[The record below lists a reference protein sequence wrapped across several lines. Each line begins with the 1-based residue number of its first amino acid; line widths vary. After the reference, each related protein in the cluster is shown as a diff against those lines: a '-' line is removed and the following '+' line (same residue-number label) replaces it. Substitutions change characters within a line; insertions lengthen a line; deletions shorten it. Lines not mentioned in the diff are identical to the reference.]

1 MLKISRGLASGR
13 RAKMGRPLR
22 IEYPGAHYHV
32 TSRGNERKDVFKSQK
47 DREQFLQYLE
57 SAVSRY
63 DAVIHAYCLM
73 SNHYHLLLETPS
85 GNLSKIMQHING
97 AYTNYF
103 NMKRKRNGHLF
114 QGRYK
119 AIVIEADEY
128 AQELSRYIHL
138 NPVRANMVA
147 NPEEYRW
154 SSYLDYISARKR
166 PEWLETS
173 FILDY
178 FGKGED
184 RFRKYRGFVEE
195 LLGSEYESPLD
206 GVVASTILGSESFVC
221 ELTDKHIDGKQNDR
235 ELPAARKLISKPSLQ
250 AIHKAVEEIF
260 EGSKLT
266 KNGTIYLCHKY
277 SGAGL
282 KEIGAMFGTKESAV
296 SQTSR
301 RFALVLERDK
311 ELLKQI
317 EKVRKG
323 LEI

>member
-1 MLKISRGLASGR
+1 
-13 RAKMGRPLR
+13 MGRPLR
-22 IEYPGAHYHV
+22 IEFPGAYYHV

-47 DREQFLQYLE
+47 DREQFLSYLE
-57 SAVSRY
+57 SSANRY
-63 DAVIHAYCLM
+63 EAVIHAYCLM

-103 NMKRKRNGHLF
+103 NMKRKRSGHLF

-147 NPEEYRW
+147 KPEEYRW
-154 SSYLDYISARKR
+154 SSYLDYVGERKR
-166 PEWLETS
+166 PEWLERS
-173 FILDY
+173 FVLEK

-184 RFRKYRGFVEE
+184 RFRKYRRFVED
-195 LLGSEYESPLD
+195 LLGSEYDSPFS

-221 ELTDKHIDGKQNDR
+221 ELTERHIDGKQNDR
-235 ELPAARKLISKPSLQ
+235 ELPAARKLRSKPTLQ
-250 AIHKAVEEIF
+250 TFMDAAKEIS
-260 EGSKLT
+260 GSSRVV
-266 KNGTIYLCHKY
+266 KNASIYLCHKY

-282 KEIGAMFGTKESAV
+282 KAIGEEFGTKESAV
-296 SQTSR
+296 SQASR
-301 RFALVLERDK
+301 RFAQVLESDK

-317 EKVRKG
+317 EKIRKN
-323 LEI
+323 LNI

>member
-1 MLKISRGLASGR
+1 
-13 RAKMGRPLR
+13 MGRPLR

-47 DREQFLQYLE
+47 DRQQFLQYLE

-97 AYTNYF
+97 AYTSYF
-103 NMKRKRNGHLF
+103 NAKRKRSGHLF

-154 SSYLDYISARKR
+154 SSYLDYIGIRKR

-178 FGKGED
+178 FGKGEE
-184 RFRKYRGFVEE
+184 RFGKYRGFVEE
-195 LLGSEYESPLD
+195 LLGSEYDSPL
-206 GVVASTILGSESFVC
+206 GSVVASTILGSESFVG
-221 ELTDKHIDGKQNDR
+221 ELTEKHVDGKQADR
-235 ELPAARKLISKPSLQ
+235 ELPAARKLTSKPSLQ
-250 AIHKAVEEIF
+250 AILEAVKDIA
-260 EGSKLT
+260 SDSRVV
-266 KNGTIYLCHKY
+266 KNAGIYLCHKY

-282 KEIGAMFGTKESAV
+282 KEIGEMFGTKESAV
-296 SQTSR
+296 SQASR
-301 RFALVLERDK
+301 RFVQVLERDK

-317 EKVRKG
+317 EIVRKN
-323 LEI
+323 LKI

>member
-1 MLKISRGLASGR
+1 
-13 RAKMGRPLR
+13 MGRPLR

-47 DREQFLQYLE
+47 DREQFLSYLE
-57 SAVSRY
+57 SAVNRY

-73 SNHYHLLLETPS
+73 SSHYHLLLETPS

-97 AYTNYF
+97 AYTSYF
-103 NMKRKRNGHLF
+103 NVKRKRSGHLF

-147 NPEEYRW
+147 RPEEYRW
-154 SSYLDYISARKR
+154 SSYLDYIGSRKR
-166 PEWLETS
+166 PEWLEIS

-178 FGKGED
+178 FGKGEE
-184 RFRKYRGFVEE
+184 RFGKYRGFVED
-195 LLGSEYESPLD
+195 LLGSEYDSPFN
-206 GVVASTILGSESFVC
+206 GVVASTILGSESFVG
-221 ELTDKHIDGKQNDR
+221 ELTEKHVDGKQGDR
-235 ELPAARKLISKPSLQ
+235 ELPAARKLTTKPSLQ
-250 AIHKAVEEIF
+250 AILKAVEDILG
-260 EGSKLT
+260 GSRVT
-266 KNGTIYLCHKY
+266 RNASIYLCHKY

-282 KEIGAMFGTKESAV
+282 KEIGEMFGTKESAV
-296 SQTSR
+296 SQASR
-301 RFALVLERDK
+301 RFMQAMEQNE

-323 LEI
+323 LNI

>member
-1 MLKISRGLASGR
+1 
-13 RAKMGRPLR
+13 MGRPLR

-47 DREQFLQYLE
+47 DREQFLSYLE
-57 SAVSRY
+57 SAVNRY
-63 DAVIHAYCLM
+63 EAVIHAYCLM

-103 NMKRKRNGHLF
+103 NMKRKRSGHLF

-128 AQELSRYIHL
+128 VLQLSRYIHL
-138 NPVRANMVA
+138 NPVRVNLVA
-147 NPEEYRW
+147 KPEEYRW
-154 SSYLDYISARKR
+154 SSYPEYIGARKR

-195 LLGSEYESPLD
+195 LLGSEYESPFS
-206 GVVASTILGSESFVC
+206 GVVASTILGSESFVS
-221 ELTDKHIDGKQNDR
+221 ELTEKHIDGKQNDR

-250 AIHKAVEEIF
+250 AILEAAKEI
-260 EGSKLT
+260 SSSDRIA
-266 KNGTIYLCHKY
+266 KNASIYLCHKY
-277 SGAGL
+277 SGVGL
-282 KEIGAMFGTKESAV
+282 KEIGEKFGTKESAV

-301 RFALVLERDK
+301 RFAQVLERDK
-311 ELLKQI
+311 ELAKQI
-317 EKVRKG
+317 EKVRKT
-323 LEI
+323 LKI

>member
-1 MLKISRGLASGR
+1 
-13 RAKMGRPLR
+13 MGRPLR

-47 DREQFLQYLE
+47 DREQFLLYLE
-57 SAVSRY
+57 SAVNRY

-73 SNHYHLLLETPS
+73 NNHYHLLLETPS

-103 NMKRKRNGHLF
+103 NVKRKRNGHLF

-128 AQELSRYIHL
+128 AQQLSRYIHL

-147 NPEEYRW
+147 KPEEYRW
-154 SSYLDYISARKR
+154 SSYLDYIGERKS

-173 FILDY
+173 FVLDY
-178 FGKGED
+178 YGKGAD
-184 RFRKYRGFVEE
+184 RFVIYRRFVED
-195 LLGSEYESPLD
+195 LLDSEYESPLG

-221 ELTDKHIDGKQNDR
+221 ELTEKHIEGKQNDR
-235 ELPAARKLISKPSLQ
+235 ELPAARKLTSKPSLQ
-250 AIHKAVEEIF
+250 VILDAVKDISAS
-260 EGSKLT
+260 SKVV
-266 KNGTIYLCHKY
+266 KNATIYLCHKY

-282 KEIGAMFGTKESAV
+282 KEIGEMFGTKESAV
-296 SQTSR
+296 SQASR
-301 RFALVLERDK
+301 RFVKVLERDK
-311 ELLKQI
+311 ELQI
-317 EKVRKG
+317 QMEKIRKG
-323 LEI
+323 LKV

>member
-1 MLKISRGLASGR
+1 MA
-13 RAKMGRPLR
+13 RPLR

-32 TSRGNERKDVFKSQK
+32 TARGNERKDVFKSQK

-63 DAVIHAYCLM
+63 GAVIHAYCLM

-97 AYTNYF
+97 AYTSYF
-103 NMKRKRNGHLF
+103 NVKRKRSGHLF

-147 NPEEYRW
+147 KPEEYRW
-154 SSYLDYISARKR
+154 SSYLDYIGAKKR

-178 FGKGED
+178 FGKGAA
-184 RFRKYRGFVEE
+184 RYKKYRGFVEE
-195 LLGSEYESPLD
+195 LDGSEYESPLAAA
-206 GVVASTILGSESFVC
+206 VASTILGSESFVC
-221 ELTDKHIDGKQNDR
+221 ELTEKHVGGKQKDR
-235 ELPAARKLISKPSLQ
+235 EFPAARKLTYKPTLQ
-250 AIHKAVEEIF
+250 AILEALKDISGNSRVV
-260 EGSKLT
+260 
-266 KNGTIYLCHKY
+266 KNATIYLCHKY

-282 KEIGAMFGTKESAV
+282 KEIGEKFGIKESAV
-296 SQTSR
+296 SQASR
-301 RFALVLERDK
+301 RFAQILERDK
-311 ELLKQI
+311 ELQQEI

-323 LEI
+323 LKI

>member
-1 MLKISRGLASGR
+1 
-13 RAKMGRPLR
+13 MGRALR

-47 DREQFLQYLE
+47 DREQFLSYLE
-57 SAVSRY
+57 SSVNRY
-63 DAVIHAYCLM
+63 EAVIHAYCLM

-103 NMKRKRNGHLF
+103 NMKRKRSGHLF

-138 NPVRANMVA
+138 NPVRANIVGK
-147 NPEEYRW
+147 PEEYRW
-154 SSYLDYISARKR
+154 SSYLDYVGERKR

-173 FILDY
+173 LILDY

-184 RFRKYRGFVEE
+184 RFGKYRGFVEE
-195 LLGSEYESPLD
+195 LLGSENESPFS
-206 GVVASTILGSESFVC
+206 GVIASTILGSESFVY
-221 ELTDKHIDGKQNDR
+221 ELTEKHIDGKQNDR
-235 ELPAARKLISKPSLQ
+235 ELPAARKLMSKPSLQ
-250 AIHKAVEEIF
+250 AIMEAVMDI
-260 EGSKLT
+260 SNSSRVT
-266 KNGTIYLCHKY
+266 KNASIYLCHKY

-282 KEIGAMFGTKESAV
+282 KEIGEKFGTKESAV
-296 SQTSR
+296 SQASR
-301 RFALVLERDK
+301 RFAQALESDK
-311 ELLKQI
+311 GLLNQI
-317 EKVRKG
+317 EKVRKN
-323 LEI
+323 LNI

>member
-1 MLKISRGLASGR
+1 
-13 RAKMGRPLR
+13 MGRSLR

-32 TSRGNERKDVFKSQK
+32 TSRGNDRKDVFKSQK
-47 DREQFLQYLE
+47 DRVRFLSYLE

-73 SNHYHLLLETPS
+73 GNHYHLLLETPS

-103 NMKRKRNGHLF
+103 NIKRKRNGHLF
-114 QGRYK
+114 QGRFK

-154 SSYLDYISARKR
+154 SSYLDYIGTRKC

-173 FILDY
+173 LILDY
-178 FGKGED
+178 FGRGED
-184 RFRKYRGFVEE
+184 RFKKYRSFVEE
-195 LLGSEYESPLD
+195 LFGSEYESPFN
-206 GVVASTILGSESFVC
+206 GVIATTILGSESFICGVT
-221 ELTDKHIDGKQNDR
+221 EVHIDGKQKDR
-235 ELPAARKLISKPSLQ
+235 ELPAARKLMSKPSLQ
-250 AIHKAVEEIF
+250 TILKAVEDIF
-260 EGSKLT
+260 GNSRAT
-266 KNGTIYLCHKY
+266 KNASIYLSHRY

-282 KEIGAMFGTKESAV
+282 KEIGEIFGIKESAV
-296 SQTSR
+296 SQASR
-301 RFALVLERDK
+301 RFAKILERDN
-311 ELLKQI
+311 ELLRQVGR
-317 EKVRKG
+317 VRTNLK
-323 LEI
+323 I

>member
-1 MLKISRGLASGR
+1 L
-13 RAKMGRPLR
+13 GRPLR
-22 IEYPGAHYHV
+22 IEYSGAHYHV
-32 TSRGNERKDVFKSQK
+32 TSRGNEHKDVFKSQK
-47 DREQFLQYLE
+47 DREQFLLYLE

-103 NMKRKRNGHLF
+103 NVKRKRSGHLF

-119 AIVIEADEY
+119 GIVIEADEY

-138 NPVRANMVA
+138 NPVRAHMVGK
-147 NPEEYRW
+147 PEEYRW
-154 SSYLDYISARKR
+154 SSYLDYIGARKR

-178 FGKGED
+178 FGKGEEP
-184 RFRKYRGFVEE
+184 FIKYRRFVED
-195 LLGSEYESPLD
+195 LLGSEYESPLG

-221 ELTDKHIDGKQNDR
+221 ELTEKHIDGKQDDR
-235 ELPAARKLISKPSLQ
+235 ELPAARKLTSKPSLQ
-250 AIHKAVEEIF
+250 TILEAA
-260 EGSKLT
+260 
-266 KNGTIYLCHKY
+266 KNVSDSSRVVKNASIYLCHKY

-282 KEIGAMFGTKESAV
+282 KEIGEQFGTKESAV
-296 SQTSR
+296 SQASR
-301 RFALVLERDK
+301 RFMQVLERDK
-311 ELLKQI
+311 ELLKQV
-317 EKVRKG
+317 EKVRKN
-323 LEI
+323 LKI